1 MPITNSS
8 AVEDLKPLTSLRFV
22 AAMMIVAFHAPL
34 YKFPW
39 DWTAAI
45 PPSFLHGVSFFF
57 ILSGFILTHVYS
69 ARPRVSYGSFMKAR
83 IARLWPVHI
92 LTLILLV
99 LFVRPDSITFDG
111 PGFLSKWVVL
121 GFNVLLL
128 HAAVPLLAYA
138 FSWNGVSWS
147 ISTEMFF
154 YAAFPFLLQN
164 IERTWHVKLAA
175 AAVIAAGIFL
185 VASALGVPLY
195 GEINELSV
203 MSLTYANPLVR
214 GFEFCL
220 GMAAWVLWNRYVRHA
235 ALSAMTWSAIEVAVI
250 GITISWVFY
259 TYPLALAKMHPSGMR
274 LFIERSGS
282 FWLFPVVIVCL
293 ASGRGMIGRALSIR
307 PLTFLG
313 EISFA
318 IYMFHQVLMKIFFT
332 WAPIET
338 VSTTTFM
345 AALLV
350 SCSAIHLL
358 VERPGRALL
367 LRTRPSRT
375 GSAVAAS

>member
-1 MPITNSS
+1 
-8 AVEDLKPLTSLRFV
+8 
-22 AAMMIVAFHAPL
+22 MMIVAFHAPL

-39 DWTAAI
+39 SWTAGI

-69 ARPRVSYGSFMKAR
+69 SRSQVNYGTFMKAR
-83 IARLWPVHI
+83 IARLWPVHV

-111 PGFLSKWVVL
+111 PGFFSKWVVL

-138 FSWNGVSWS
+138 FSWNGVAWS

-154 YAAFPFLLQN
+154 YAAFPLLLKN

-175 AAVIAAGIFL
+175 SAAIAAGIYI
-185 VASALGVPLY
+185 VARAVGLPLY
-195 GEINELSV
+195 GDINEMSI

-235 ALSAMTWSAIEVAVI
+235 ALSVMAWSAIEAAVI
-250 GITISWVFY
+250 GITLVWIFS
-259 TYPLALAKMHPSGMR
+259 TYPAILAKMQPPGIR
-274 LFIERSGS
+274 LFLERSGS
-282 FWLFPVVIVCL
+282 FWLFPILIVCL
-293 ASGRGMIGRALSIR
+293 ASGRGIFGRVLSLR

-313 EISFA
+313 EVSFA

-332 WAPIET
+332 WAPMEA
-338 VSTTTFM
+338 VSTTMFM

-367 LRTRPSRT
+367 LGAGPSQR